1 MLAIDT
7 EDRCRFDDRV
17 VIWKGMEGLDSQLAF
32 TGLDVDEADRAEGDT
47 AAGVERMNHF
57 VAGTAALELVLQ
69 HPEHIGGNVLEFEA
83 RGVFQPPF
91 TVEFFGIFSSQIEGE
106 QSPLL
111 RKRLLDR
118 SYHFGDGGT
127 SAAGEVNHMAV
138 AGDIDSSSVVFPFE
152 RARAMRFE

>member
-7 EDRCRFDDRV
+7 KDRCRFDDGV
-17 VIWKGMEGLDSQLAF
+17 VIGKSVEGLDGQLAF
-32 TGLDVDEADRAEGDT
+32 AGLDMDEADGAEGDT
-47 AAGVERMNHF
+47 AAGIERMNHF

-69 HPEHIGGNVLEFEA
+69 HPEHIRGNVLEFEA

-91 TVEFFGIFSSQIEGE
+91 TVELFGIFSSQIEGE
-106 QSPLL
+106 QTSLL

-127 SAAGEVNHMAV
+127 SAAGEVNHVAV
-138 AGDIDSSSVVFPFE
+138 AGDIDTSSVVFPFE
-152 RARAMRFE
+152 RTRAMRFE